1 MVPSRSPGSLWERVV
16 LILEMKMLDNSAV
29 TEVDAV
35 SPANRGNRLVLLSLP
50 TPSLVGLL
58 GLGLLI
64 SRLQT

>member
-16 LILEMKMLDNSAV
+16 LILEMKMFDNSAV

-50 TPSLVGLL
+50 TLSLVGLL

-64 SRLQT
+64 SGLQT